1 MFRSA
6 QLSLLILASLAVLIL
21 SVMPLGDI
29 EIRHGDKLV
38 HVVFYT
44 ALTLNGLWIWTD
56 RRWQVGFTA
65 FSYGVGL
72 ELVQAILPY
81 RWYSF
86 EDIIA
91 NGVGVIMGLLL
102 AGILVPLGDRVLKWC
117 LEASG
122 FSSKRITPY
131 LLIGVFVAP
140 TLIAGLSGCT
150 ATYVPRNDEPARAGL
165 SYQAEYR
172 DRPQVVSVDAAD
184 LLDRPSWQINE
195 NACVADP
202 EIGVLMRASNPL
214 IKSNRSVL
222 SKGDMLEIQI
232 ADDTIFSGSVEIDQD
247 GFLRL
252 PYLPP
257 IAVQGE
263 APSFVERMVAEQL
276 VLKGHYTRLSV
287 LNVSVRVIEFS
298 GAQVMVAGAVFQP
311 GSVMLNVRTAE
322 SIDKKRQS
330 TAGDY
335 VVARNMSTAL
345 RASGGVRPDADLNN
359 VVLRRGGNARL
370 IDMHAAIDGR
380 LFEDVMLLAGDEIY
394 VPSRTCFQQALMRPT
409 PVTAPG
415 IKVFMSNLTVPATSN
430 AQSAVGITARELRYG
445 TRLLQGLVGMNCV
458 GGTHLTNAD
467 RFAVLMTRNPVTG
480 KAVVIERQIEELVR
494 FAERDEFDPYLLPGD
509 ALACYDSN
517 FINFRD
523 VLSTFGS
530 VIGFGLL

>member
-6 QLSLLILASLAVLIL
+6 QLSLLIIASLLVLVL
-21 SVMPLGDI
+21 SAMPLGDI
-29 EIRHGDKLV
+29 EIRGGDKVV
-38 HVVFYT
+38 HMAFYA
-44 ALTLNGLWIWTD
+44 ALTLNGLWIWTQSK
-56 RRWQVGFTA
+56 WHVAAIA
-65 FSYGVGL
+65 FSYGVSL
-72 ELVQAILPY
+72 ELLQEVLPY
-81 RWYSF
+81 RWYSLD
-86 EDIIA
+86 DIIA
-91 NGVGVIMGLLL
+91 NGVGVILGLLL
-102 AGILVPLGDRVLKWC
+102 APFMLPLGSRVLNWC
-117 LEASG
+117 LKVSG
-122 FSSKRITPY
+122 YSSHRITP
-131 LLIGVFVAP
+131 LLFLAP
-140 TLIAGLSGCT
+140 LLLTGLSGCT
-150 ATYVPRNDEPARAGL
+150 PTYVPRNDEPARVGL

-172 DRPQVVSVDAAD
+172 DRPHVVSVDAAD

-195 NACVADP
+195 DACITDP
-202 EIGVLMRASNPL
+202 EISVLIRASNPL

-232 ADDTIFSGSVEIDQD
+232 ADDAIFSGPVEIDQD

-263 APSFVERMVAEQL
+263 APSFVARMVAEQL
-276 VLKGHYTRLSV
+276 VLEGHYTRLSV

-370 IDMHAAIDGR
+370 IDMHAAVDGR

-394 VPSRTCFQQALMRPT
+394 VPTKTCFQSALMRPT

-430 AQSAVGITARELRYG
+430 AQSAVGVSAREVRYG

-494 FAERDEFDPYLLPGD
+494 YADRDEFDPYLLPGD

>member
-1 MFRSA
+1 MFRFA
-6 QLSLLILASLAVLIL
+6 QISLLVLASLLVLIL

-29 EIRHGDKLV
+29 EIRNGDKIV
-38 HVVFYT
+38 HIIFYM

-56 RRWQVGFTA
+56 RRWQVGFAA
-65 FSYGVGL
+65 FFYGVGL
-72 ELVQAILPY
+72 ELVQAVLPY

-91 NGVGVIMGLLL
+91 NGFGVVLGLLL
-102 AGILVPLGDRVLKWC
+102 ARMLLPLGSRFLNWCLKATGFSHHRIAPLILVGLFL
-117 LEASG
+117 
-122 FSSKRITPY
+122 
-131 LLIGVFVAP
+131 AP
-140 TLIAGLSGCT
+140 ALSAGLGGCT
-150 ATYVPRNDEPARAGL
+150 PTYVPRNDEPARLGL

-172 DRPQVVSVDAAD
+172 DRPHVVSVDAAD

-195 NACVADP
+195 DACVTDP
-202 EIGVLMRASNPL
+202 EIDVLMRASNPL
-214 IKSNRSVL
+214 IKSSRSVL

-232 ADDTIFSGSVEIDQD
+232 ADDTIFSGAVEIDQD
-247 GFLRL
+247 GFMRL
-252 PYLPP
+252 AYLTPLN
-257 IAVQGE
+257 VQGQ
-263 APSFVERMVAEQL
+263 APGFVERMLAEQL
-276 VLKGHYTRLSV
+276 VLEGYYTRLSV
-287 LNVSVRVIEFS
+287 LTVSVRVIEFS
-298 GAQVMVAGAVFQP
+298 SAQVMVAGAVFQP

-322 SIDKKRQS
+322 SIDKKRQQ

-345 RASGGVRPDADLNN
+345 RASGGVRPDADLKN
-359 VVLRRGGNARL
+359 VVLRRGGKARL
-370 IDMHAAIDGR
+370 IDMYAAVDGR

-394 VPSRTCFQQALMRPT
+394 VPTKTCFQQALMRPT

-430 AQSAVGITARELRYG
+430 AQSAVGITAREVRYG

-480 KAVVIERQIEELVR
+480 KAIVIERQIEELVR

-530 VIGFGLL
+530 VLGFGLL

>member
-1 MFRSA
+1 M
-6 QLSLLILASLAVLIL
+6 
-21 SVMPLGDI
+21 
-29 EIRHGDKLV
+29 
-38 HVVFYT
+38 
-44 ALTLNGLWIWTD
+44 
-56 RRWQVGFTA
+56 
-65 FSYGVGL
+65 
-72 ELVQAILPY
+72 
-81 RWYSF
+81 
-86 EDIIA
+86 
-91 NGVGVIMGLLL
+91 
-102 AGILVPLGDRVLKWC
+102 
-117 LEASG
+117 
-122 FSSKRITPY
+122 
-131 LLIGVFVAP
+131 IG
-140 TLIAGLSGCT
+140 
-150 ATYVPRNDEPARAGL
+150 
-165 SYQAEYR
+165 
-172 DRPQVVSVDAAD
+172 
-184 LLDRPSWQINE
+184 
-195 NACVADP
+195 
-202 EIGVLMRASNPL
+202 
-214 IKSNRSVL
+214 
-222 SKGDMLEIQI
+222 
-232 ADDTIFSGSVEIDQD
+232 
-247 GFLRL
+247 
-252 PYLPP
+252 
-257 IAVQGE
+257 
-263 APSFVERMVAEQL
+263 EQL
-276 VLKGHYTRLSV
+276 VLNGHYTRLSV

-298 GAQVMVAGAVFQP
+298 SAQVMVAGAVFQP

-370 IDMHAAIDGR
+370 IDMYAAIDGR

-394 VPSRTCFQQALMRPT
+394 VPTKTCFQQALMRPT

-430 AQSAVGITARELRYG
+430 AQSAVGITAREVRYG

-494 FAERDEFDPYLLPGD
+494 FADRDEFDPYLLPGD

-530 VIGFGLL
+530 VFGLGLL